1 MATKANAAK
10 SSKRNATSGRL
21 LDARPDRLDLRDL
34 VYRPP
39 LRSLP
44 PVYPLEGDVK
54 RFIASYVAADLV
66 LNQGDQGAC
75 TGFGLACVANYLLW
89 TRHIE
94 SKVRV
99 PFLPVSPRMLYELAK
114 RYDEWPGIDY
124 EGSSCRGALKGW
136 HKHGVC
142 SSDNWPYQLDKR
154 GRAVFAPPRKG
165 WESDAAGRPLG
176 VYYRVDKNSVVDLQ
190 SAIVN
195 VGAVY
200 VSATAHDGWDSLSRA
215 RASKAPAQHSSLPMI
230 QPCTKEAS
238 RGGHAFALVGYNDRG
253 FIVQNSWG
261 TKWGAS
267 GFAVLPYD
275 DWVVNATDAWACGL
289 GVPLS
294 MLDIINGVQQPLR
307 STRWRVSSGQSL
319 TVLDRSSREPANPPN
334 DPWPV
339 DHHFD
344 HKPYEP
350 WSTAAAYEHS
360 LVTGNN
366 GELSATDF
374 TRDVNDKKGI
384 AQEIVRDNPK
394 AWFARQSG
402 NVLKLAIYAHGGLN
416 NEDASIQRIRVLGPC
431 FEANGVYPMFLTWKT
446 GAGESIADMT
456 KDWVAK
462 LVGEDAARSA
472 DILDALGDAK
482 DRAVEATAHVFG
494 KGIWTEMRENAAASV
509 QPGHGLA
516 LLAENLIALKGDLNA
531 RGKELEVHLVGHSA
545 GSILLGHFLSLL
557 APRGGAAP
565 PLTVS
570 TTSLYAA
577 ACSVAFANRT
587 YLPASQANILDLEK
601 LWLYVLSDRNEKDDG
616 LPTPAFRA
624 YGKSLLYL
632 VSRALDDVR
641 KIPLL
646 GMERSPLS
654 SFASDE
660 GQWDKGQ
667 SPEIQAWQNGWSGT
681 DGKSPLLQVIEKPQ
695 VMSTKRGDRIQATHG
710 SFDNNIAVLTETIL
724 RASGQAALVSPL
736 EWLDY

>member
-1 MATKANAAK
+1 L
-10 SSKRNATSGRL
+10 GRL

-44 PVYPLEGDVK
+44 PVYPAEADVK
-54 RFIASYVAADLV
+54 KFIATYVAADLV

-89 TRHIE
+89 TRHLE
-94 SKVRV
+94 NKVKV
-99 PFLPVSPRMLYELAK
+99 PFLPVSPRMFYELAK

-142 SSDNWPYQLDKR
+142 SSDNWPYTLNKQ
-154 GRAVFAPPRKG
+154 GQAVFARPKTG
-165 WESDAAGRPLG
+165 WELDAATRPLG
-176 VYYRVDKNSVVDLQ
+176 VYYRVEKASVVDLQ

-195 VGAVY
+195 IGAVY
-200 VSATAHDGWDSLSRA
+200 VSATAHDGWDSLERS
-215 RASKAPAQHSSLPMI
+215 RASKPPEKHASLPLI
-230 QPCTKEAS
+230 PPCSNADSK
-238 RGGHAFALVGYNDRG
+238 GGHAFALVGYNERG

-267 GFAVLPYD
+267 GFGVLPYD

-289 GVPLS
+289 GVPVS
-294 MLDIINGVQQPLR
+294 ILDIVNGKPQPVV
-307 STRWRVSSGQSL
+307 STRWRVSSGQAL
-319 TVLDRSSREPANPPN
+319 TKLDRSTREPNNPPN

-344 HKPYEP
+344 YKPYEP
-350 WSTAAAYEHS
+350 WSTAAAYEHT

-374 TRDVNDKKGI
+374 TRDAKDKEGI
-384 AQEIVRDNPK
+384 AREIVQDNPK
-394 AWFARQSG
+394 AWFQNQESQ
-402 NVLKLAIYAHGGLN
+402 VLRIAVYAHGGLN
-416 NEDASIQRIRVLGPC
+416 DEDASIQRIRVMGPC
-431 FEANGVYPMFLTWKT
+431 FEANGAYPIFLTWKT
-446 GAGESIADMT
+446 GAGETIADMAQ
-456 KDWVAK
+456 DWVGK
-462 LVGEDAARSA
+462 LVGEEAARSA
-472 DILDALGDAK
+472 GILDELGEAK
-482 DRAVEATAHVFG
+482 DRALEATAHALG
-494 KGIWTEMRENAAASV
+494 KGIWSEMRDNAAGGA

-516 LLAENLIALKGDLNA
+516 LLTQNLIALKADLEA
-531 RGKELEVHLVGHSA
+531 KGKELEVHLIGHSA

-557 APRGGAAP
+557 DPKGNGAP
-565 PLTVS
+565 PLKIA

-587 YLPASQANILDLEK
+587 YIPAGQQTVIDLDE
-601 LWLYVLSDRNEKDDG
+601 LWLYVLSDDNERNDG
-616 LPTPAFRA
+616 LPTPTFRA

-646 GMERSPLS
+646 GMERSLLAA
-654 SFASDE
+654 FANDDV
-660 GQWDKGQ
+660 QWDKGQ
-667 SPEIQAWQNGWSGT
+667 LPEMVAWQKAWPGTNG
-681 DGKSPLLQVIEKPQ
+681 KPQ
-695 VMSTKRGDRIQATHG
+695 LFRRIDTPQVPTTKRLDRIQATHG
-710 SFDNNIAVLTETIL
+710 SFDNNITVLTETIA
-724 RASGQAALVSPL
+724 RVSGRDAAGLVSPL
-736 EWLDY
+736 EWMDY